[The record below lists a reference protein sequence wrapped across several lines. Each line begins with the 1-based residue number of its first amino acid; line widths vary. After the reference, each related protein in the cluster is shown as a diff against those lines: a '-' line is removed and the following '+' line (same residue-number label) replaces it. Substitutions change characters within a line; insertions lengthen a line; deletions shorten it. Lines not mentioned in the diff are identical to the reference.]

1 MHDLMVR
8 IGVESTHTLSHV
20 QQKLNAQFPRQN
32 VGSVFEL
39 IIKAAMDRELQDET
53 KPHAWVVSGAED
65 LHDVLMRVD
74 LRLDQELG
82 REFFCS
88 NGLDVVVET
97 FECNRALAAYRSW
110 KKLFSIFII
119 LCVIICFVR
128 NR

>member
-32 VGSVFEL
+32 VSSVFEL

-53 KPHAWVVSGAED
+53 KPHAWVVNGAEE

-97 FECNRALAAYRSW
+97 FECDRALAAYRS
-110 KKLFSIFII
+110 
-119 LCVIICFVR
+119 
-128 NR
+128 